1 VLLKLTA
8 TEKQGHDEVEAAIH
22 TTTGTHCNFS
32 RYNRRVLRRLAAL
45 LGAMVLLAACGQNIK
60 SKEKVQEAILNRL
73 KTNSGLNLET
83 LDVTT
88 TAVSF
93 EKNIAH
99 ATVAFHPKND
109 SRVNS
114 GMVMTYTLEN
124 RGGKWAV
131 VKVGD
136 SHGRSLSGEEPR
148 GAEQLPPGH
157 PPVESM
163 DQPPVSDPHGAARA
177 Q

>member
-1 VLLKLTA
+1 ML
-8 TEKQGHDEVEAAIH
+8 
-22 TTTGTHCNFS
+22 
-32 RYNRRVLRRLAAL
+32 
-45 LGAMVLLAACGQNIK
+45 LLAACGQNIK

-73 KTNSGLNLET
+73 KTKSGLDLET

-93 EKNIAH
+93 DKNMAY
-99 ATVAFHPKND
+99 ATVSFHPKGD

-114 GMVMTYTLEN
+114 GMAMTYTLEN

-136 SHGRSLSGEEPR
+136 SHGGGLPGQAPNGAGE
-148 GAEQLPPGH
+148 LPPGH
-157 PPVESM
+157 PPVDSI
-163 DQPPVSDPHGAARA
+163 DQPPLSDPHGTARP

>member
-1 VLLKLTA
+1 
-8 TEKQGHDEVEAAIH
+8 
-22 TTTGTHCNFS
+22 
-32 RYNRRVLRRLAAL
+32 
-45 LGAMVLLAACGQNIK
+45 MVFLAACGQNIN

-73 KTNSGLNLET
+73 KTKSGLNLET

-93 EKNIAH
+93 DKNMAY
-99 ATVAFHPKND
+99 ATVSFHPKGD
-109 SRVNS
+109 SRLNG
-114 GMVMTYTLEN
+114 GMAMTYTLEN

-136 SHGRSLSGEEPR
+136 SHGRGLEGQAPTGAGE
-148 GAEQLPPGH
+148 LPPGH
-157 PPVESM
+157 PPVNSM
-163 DQPPVSDPHGAARA
+163 DQPPTSDPHGTPRA

>member
-1 VLLKLTA
+1 M
-8 TEKQGHDEVEAAIH
+8 
-22 TTTGTHCNFS
+22 
-32 RYNRRVLRRLAAL
+32 LRRLAAL
-45 LGAMVLLAACGQNIK
+45 LGAIVLLTACEQNIK

-73 KTNSGLNLET
+73 KTKSGLNVET

-93 EKNIAH
+93 DKNMAY
-99 ATVAFHPKND
+99 ATVSFHPKGD
-109 SRVNS
+109 SRLNS

-136 SHGRSLSGEEPR
+136 SHGRGLAGQAPT
-148 GAEQLPPGH
+148 GAKELPPGH
-157 PPVESM
+157 PPVDST
-163 DQPPVSDPHGAARA
+163 DQPLLSAPHGTPRP